1 MQQQELHSTI
11 EQHRAAQW
19 AGSINEIDEPF
30 PHFKVAKDLSN
41 NLVKWQV
48 LLAAN
53 WQQSRQTLLTD
64 AAACGSDGQTGDD
77 WFATARDVRLH
88 AVALHW
94 GVGCWKRME
103 RPTHARGGGHAG

>member
-19 AGSINEIDEPF
+19 AGSINEIDESF

-48 LLAAN
+48 LATSTDVA
-53 WQQSRQTLLTD
+53 QTLLSYGRRLSL
-64 AAACGSDGQTGDD
+64 A
-77 WFATARDVRLH
+77 FAIA
-88 AVALHW
+88 W
-94 GVGCWKRME
+94 GLE
-103 RPTHARGGGHAG
+103 AQSPNSFD